1 MYDVPFEFD
10 ENGDLVNWSVEAV
23 ADEYTP
29 AEGETVKYFAWGMA
43 DNAMEWYNINRV
55 DKPPKI

>member
-10 ENGDLVNWSVEAV
+10 ENGDLVNWSVETV

-43 DNAMEWYNINRV
+43 DNAMMPV
-55 DKPPKI
+55 CDSLDVQ